1 VRHWDESTTVGG
13 PCAADNPTSLV
24 NIHYGSPT
32 VSQRK
37 RISHESRGAEFE
49 ALTHKSL
56 APREHILGLDA
67 LFDEFHQQIKEDL
80 ARQYGAHMID
90 TTGSTFTISYE
101 QLYPVVVSP
110 RAYVTVTLVT
120 PDVT

>member
-1 VRHWDESTTVGG
+1 MTCIVLAGVQIQYKACIQQKLGAIRYWI
-13 PCAADNPTSLV
+13 CALS
-24 NIHYGSPT
+24 S
-32 VSQRK
+32 
-37 RISHESRGAEFE
+37 
-49 ALTHKSL
+49 
-56 APREHILGLDA
+56 
-67 LFDEFHQQIKEDL
+67 HQQIKEDL
-80 ARQYGAHMID
+80 ARQYGAHVID

>member
-1 VRHWDESTTVGG
+1 MDHEGQTPYQVSLGSGEREV
-13 PCAADNPTSLV
+13 ADYLRRN
-24 NIHYGSPT
+24 
-32 VSQRK
+32 
-37 RISHESRGAEFE
+37 
-49 ALTHKSL
+49 
-56 APREHILGLDA
+56 
-67 LFDEFHQQIKEDL
+67 HQQIKEDL